1 MLMRKFQWVDMNA
14 NRKEYMPGKVI
25 TRNPNVSPVK
35 LGDFC
40 TRDLAMVVNLKDR
53 VFAQNID
60 ASTCQYPD
68 LKMQYAQVVNLIN
81 MEIDFQF
88 WGRRIARRLS
98 IMDAGSR
105 TLVCPDH
112 GTHNGEP
119 CLFDFHP
126 YTLKET
132 NYTQWGEPRQQ
143 IWKPNGDLDLSVYD
157 VERNALFILYL
168 SFAFP
173 SIRNKKQIMHHPK
186 IKQALINFYLNIHGA
201 EMQAKIIDQ
210 SIQADDTP
218 KWNHHLHGHV
228 ELYGDCDFE
237 MEI

>member
-1 MLMRKFQWVDMNA
+1 MLMRKFQWIDMNQH
-14 NRKEYMPGKVI
+14 RKEYMPGKLI
-25 TRNPNVSPVK
+25 TRNPNVSPVR

-40 TRDLAMVVNLKDR
+40 TRDLTAVSNIKAG
-53 VFAQNID
+53 FSHID
-60 ASTCQYPD
+60 ASVCQYPD
-68 LKMQYAQVVNLIN
+68 LKTQYAQAVNLIS

-88 WGRRIARRLS
+88 WGKRLALARYLT
-98 IMDAGSR
+98 MLDAGSR

-119 CLFDFHP
+119 CLFDYQQ

-157 VERNALFILYL
+157 VERNRMFVVLL
-168 SFAFP
+168 STAFP
-173 SIRNKKQIMHHPK
+173 SIQNKKKIMLHPK
-186 IKQALINFYLNIHGA
+186 IKQALIDCCISHRD
-201 EMQAKIIDQ
+201 AKEATIIEK

-228 ELYGDCDFE
+228 ELYGNCDFE